1 MMTKTAHLTRMVL
14 PEHECP
20 FGLRARHMLE
30 QAGYD
35 IEEVI
40 LKTRAEVDAY
50 EAELGVD
57 TTPQVSIDG
66 KHIGGSHALELYLA
80 EHAD

>member
-1 MMTKTAHLTRMVL
+1 MTQSAKLTRMVL
-14 PEHECP
+14 PDHECP

-30 QAGYD
+30 QAEYEM
-35 IEEVI
+35 EEVI
-40 LKTRAEVDAY
+40 LKTREEVDAF
-50 EAELGVD
+50 EAKLGVD

-66 KHIGGSHALELYLA
+66 KHIGGSHALEQYLA